1 MAHAGVDHLRAARR
15 RPVAQA
21 IAVRAEVGAALDHL
35 ARESGT
41 AAATGRSSPRQPG
54 RGGSP
59 GRSTACR
66 PPPGGARRTSR
77 PSTPRRCR
85 PCRRGR
91 SRSTGRSRPAPGR
104 RSRAPTA
111 RGSRRASSSR
121 VARRALPARRPRRK
135 SQPSSPPRAAS
146 SHSASR
152 RQLLPG
158 PGRVRLGV
166 LVGDVHHGLVLAAL
180 GRARRAVGMAP
191 AGAGRPGPPLA
202 QMPEVDRS
210 LRPREDQRA
219 GHEVLGRSAG
229 ERARVERAL
238 GDGDVARLVD
248 ERREQAVR
256 DLERVDPE
264 ALDADAV
271 RRRLLRIVRVGAHPV
286 RRPVDPDH
294 VLRRGGHAKTVDQ
307 SFLMLTT
314 VQLSACAR
322 SSEASAPAV

>member
-1 MAHAGVDHLRAARR
+1 MITLRGNPELRLRRVVALLDRRAARVLRDAARLVGVLRMARDVPVGRPLPDVAGHVEEAEAVRREGADR
-15 RPVAQA
+15 RPGAVA
-21 IAVRAEVGAALDHL
+21 GL
-35 ARESGT
+35 
-41 AAATGRSSPRQPG
+41 
-54 RGGSP
+54 
-59 GRSTACR
+59 R
-66 PPPGGARRTSR
+66 PPGELAVPVVRTSLAAR
-77 PSTPRRCR
+77 FRLVAPDEVAAVE
-85 PCRRGR
+85 
-91 SRSTGRSRPAPGR
+91 PA
-104 RSRAPTA
+104 A
-111 RGSRRASSSR
+111 RGQ
-121 VARRALPARRPRRK
+121 LPLGLA
-135 SQPSSPPRAAS
+135 
-146 SHSASR
+146 

-180 GRARRAVGMAP
+180 RRARRAVGMPP

-202 QMPEVDRS
+202 QMPEVDRP
-210 LRPREDQRA
+210 LRPREDERA
-219 GHEVLGRSAG
+219 GHEVLGRSAR
-229 ERARVERAL
+229 ERARIERAL

-248 ERREQAVR
+248 EGREQAVR

-294 VLRRGGHAKTVDQ
+294 VLRRSGHAKTVDQ

-314 VQLSACAR
+314 VQPSACAR